1 MDIKWGTEGSWYFL
15 AIQNEIAD
23 TFLANTHHY
32 IQLHDHSFYLHI
44 LHFYSYNVFSF
55 SIKAVKVVDDE
66 VQGFHDSDVDEQRCY
81 WVRKCFTQRWCWN
94 VVLLAVWI
102 RCTVYASYVNF
113 NFCLFNYLIHKNMK
127 ICTSSHFS
135 AIK

>member
-66 VQGFHDSDVDEQRCY
+66 VQGFHDKMHITWWATMLLGEEMLYSKMML
-81 WVRKCFTQRWCWN
+81 KC
-94 VVLLAVWI
+94 
-102 RCTVYASYVNF
+102 CTFGSMDKMHSLCKLCEF
-113 NFCLFNYLIHKNMK
+113 
-127 ICTSSHFS
+127 
-135 AIK
+135 